1 MVYVREKSIDMKKKK
16 FSYSDFSKKELE
28 SLKEYYINEK
38 IKSMNESELRRFAHE
53 IVSHQIKNTIGDEE
67 EKEAWDEIESFF
79 NDNFEF
85 ILEGIKKKFET
96 INQNGNIELKEN
108 SSNVQEK
115 NNDES
120 RNERIDMWID

>member
-1 MVYVREKSIDMKKKK
+1 MKKNK
-16 FSYSDFSKKELE
+16 FNYSDFSKKELE

-96 INQNGNIELKEN
+96 TKEDYIVE
-108 SSNVQEK
+108 SKTGTSNVKELDTYEIKNEK
-115 NNDES
+115 
-120 RNERIDMWID
+120 IDMWMD